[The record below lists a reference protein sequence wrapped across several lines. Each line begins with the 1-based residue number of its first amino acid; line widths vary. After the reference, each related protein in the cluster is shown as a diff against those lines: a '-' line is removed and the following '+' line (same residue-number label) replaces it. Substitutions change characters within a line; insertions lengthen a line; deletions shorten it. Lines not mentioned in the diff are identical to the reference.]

1 MSTQSFTRFSR
12 FSRLF
17 WIASATFSSALP
29 RKWHSLQTWVEVRQQ
44 GGDIKQSSR
53 KNIKCEYHGITNCNI
68 ISIYLSIYRS
78 IYLSIR
84 PSIYLYWEPGSSLA
98 ANLQNLKCK
107 LKALVFPQ
115 AQHNDLGTPHSSK
128 TRMPVDGSCNKV
140 CIAGH
145 SNGKTVHG
153 PMAPSYFPRP
163 TLRKGCLSLKW
174 LWRRACSSPEWK
186 LVITW

>member
-1 MSTQSFTRFSR
+1 MERPENHHPPKLRHHIPTSNSNIHHCLISHIFAMPFALPFAKRPPCQRSPFTRFSR

-78 IYLSIR
+78 IYLSIH
-84 PSIYLYWEPGSSLA
+84 PSIYLFIYIE
-98 ANLQNLKCK
+98 NLVLHWQ
-107 LKALVFPQ
+107 PI
-115 AQHNDLGTPHSSK
+115 SK
-128 TRMPVDGSCNKV
+128 
-140 CIAGH
+140 I
-145 SNGKTVHG
+145 SN
-153 PMAPSYFPRP
+153 AS
-163 TLRKGCLSLKW
+163 
-174 LWRRACSSPEWK
+174 
-186 LVITW
+186 